1 MLRHIPEK
9 KVQKWFQGPQFLW
22 NSESTWCMYNADLEV
37 NIDDPEVKK
46 QVKVNMVQC
55 NKDLLSRLLALK
67 TDWLRLLRITLP
79 SAILLFCPRL
89 MKYH

>member
-1 MLRHIPEK
+1 
-9 KVQKWFQGPQFLW
+9 
-22 NSESTWCMYNADLEV
+22 MYNADLEV

-46 QVKVNMVQC
+46 QVKVKMVQC

-67 TDWLRLLRITLP
+67 IDWLRLLRITLP
-79 SAILLFCPRL
+79 SVILLFYLRL

>member
-1 MLRHIPEK
+1 
-9 KVQKWFQGPQFLW
+9 
-22 NSESTWCMYNADLEV
+22 MYNADLEV

-79 SAILLFCPRL
+79 SVILLFCLRL

>member
-1 MLRHIPEK
+1 
-9 KVQKWFQGPQFLW
+9 
-22 NSESTWCMYNADLEV
+22 MYNADLEV

-79 SAILLFCPRL
+79 SVILLFCPRL